1 MSSDDDFFLFEI
13 YILGGKSMSG
23 KNFLIAFLFIIL
35 FFGMSQNIV
44 QTQIIQIEDS
54 KNIMPLRERVKL
66 MEKWW
71 KWKRQNVLPM
81 VMREQGIDMWIIR
94 DDEADLY
101 YNNQGPVYVSLLLA
115 NHQGLTYPSQYARPG
130 SQRLT
135 RLLMFYDSG
144 KKIEYVEPRDYAHIT
159 ELVKERNPKTIAI
172 GQHNKE
178 EMIKALGKEF
188 ASRTVDSW
196 TLGVRW
202 LETVGPERI
211 SLYRHV
217 QKVANEVIAQAF
229 SNKVVIPDVTT
240 TEDLNWW
247 ILHKYLE
254 LDLDMENYPSV
265 NVQRSDEN
273 MAKYDDPSEYFRKGR
288 TNNGVSVV
296 IRRGDIIS
304 CDTDLYLLGLITDSH
319 QHAYVL
325 RSGETD
331 VPEPL
336 KEALRKVNQMQDL
349 FRKEFKAG
357 RTGKEIVAA
366 AKKIKPLEGI
376 IETSLGFH
384 PPPMYIWRFWLGGY
398 MFDRKS
404 YVAGMTSG
412 PGYYPTS
419 IVTNNHKLY
428 YNTLYAFEPHTRVTV
443 PGWKHGVELG
453 IGQIAAFTAVGLQ
466 YLARPQEHK
475 WHVVK

>member
-1 MSSDDDFFLFEI
+1 MNYKKFVMFFLMFFLFMGI
-13 YILGGKSMSG
+13 SH
-23 KNFLIAFLFIIL
+23 
-35 FFGMSQNIV
+35 QIV
-44 QTQIIQIEDS
+44 HAQIIQIEDS
-54 KNIMPLRERVKL
+54 KNIMPLRERVRL
-66 MEKWW
+66 TEKWW

-101 YNNQGPVYVSLLLA
+101 YNNQGPAYVSLLLA

-130 SQRLT
+130 SQRLP
-135 RLLMFYDSG
+135 RLLMFYDTG
-144 KKIEYVEPRDYAHIT
+144 KKIEYVEPRDYTQIA
-159 ELVKERNPKTIAI
+159 ELVKERNPKTIAL

-178 EMIKALGKEF
+178 EMMKALGKEF
-188 ASRTVDSW
+188 ASRAVDSW

-202 LETVGPERI
+202 LETVGSERI
-211 SLYRHV
+211 SLYGHV
-217 QKVANEVIAQAF
+217 QRVASEVIAQAF

-247 ILHKYLE
+247 VLHKYLE
-254 LDLDMENYPSV
+254 LDLDMENYPTV

-273 MAKYDDPSEYFRKGR
+273 MTKYDDPPEYFRNGR
-288 TNNGVSVV
+288 TNNGVCVV

-325 RSGETD
+325 KNGETD

-336 KEALRKVNQMQDL
+336 KEALQKVNEMQDL
-349 FRKEFKAG
+349 FRKEFKVG
-357 RTGKEIVAA
+357 RTGKEIVTDS
-366 AKKIKPLEGI
+366 KKIKPLEGI

-412 PGYYPTS
+412 SGYYPTS

-428 YNTLYAFEPHTRVTV
+428 YNTLYAFEPHTRVAV

-453 IGQIAAFTAVGLQ
+453 IGQIAAFTEEGLE
-466 YLARPQEHK
+466 YLARAQEDK
-475 WHVVK
+475 WHVIK

>member
-1 MSSDDDFFLFEI
+1 MN
-13 YILGGKSMSG
+13 G

-44 QTQIIQIEDS
+44 LTQIIQIEDS
-54 KNIMPLRERVKL
+54 KNIRPLRERVKL
-66 MEKWW
+66 TEKWW

-101 YNNQGPVYVSLLLA
+101 YNNQGPVYVSLLPA
-115 NHQGLTYPSQYARPG
+115 NHQGLTYPSKYARPG
-130 SQRLT
+130 SQRLL
-135 RLLMFYDSG
+135 RLLMFYDTG

-178 EMIKALGKEF
+178 EMMKALGKKY
-188 ASRTVDSW
+188 ASRAVNSW

-217 QKVANEVIAQAF
+217 QRVANEVIAQAF

-247 ILHKYLE
+247 VLHKYLE
-254 LDLDMENYPSV
+254 LGLDMENYPTI

-273 MAKYDDPSEYFRKGR
+273 MAKYDDPPEYFRKGR

-296 IRRGDIIS
+296 IRRGDVIS

-325 RSGETD
+325 KNGETD
-331 VPEPL
+331 VPGPL
-336 KEALRKVNQMQDL
+336 KEALWKVNQMQDL

-376 IETSLGFH
+376 IATSLGFH

-428 YNTLYAFEPHTRVTV
+428 YNTLYAFEPHTRVAV
-443 PGWKHGVELG
+443 PGWKQGVELG
-453 IGQIAAFTAVGLQ
+453 IGQIAVFTEEGLQ